1 MKKICG
7 FYVNSVHLVA
17 MMLPYLR
24 DKINQ
29 EIKFE
34 TFFEYNLNSN
44 INSILNNLAIN
55 KEEKNNILSI
65 NWKNNRI
72 IKYSTIERN
81 LKSIIENN
89 KEINLL
95 VSGTT
100 KYIDEV
106 NSLLNK
112 FFEKYYPKVRNKKI
126 TIISCYEITE
136 FDNNIRD
143 ILDSHEFILNT
154 SGIHKIEDIFEDY
167 KKKVAN

>member
-1 MKKICG
+1 M
-7 FYVNSVHLVA
+7 
-17 MMLPYLR
+17 
-24 DKINQ
+24 
-29 EIKFE
+29 
-34 TFFEYNLNSN
+34 
-44 INSILNNLAIN
+44 
-55 KEEKNNILSI
+55 
-65 NWKNNRI
+65 
-72 IKYSTIERN
+72 
-81 LKSIIENN
+81 
-89 KEINLL
+89 